1 MRAVSS
7 CRLSFPMTAQSVT
20 EQFLWGF
27 FWRFYLFIF
36 REGERREKERERSIN
51 VWLPLTCLLLG
62 TWPATQA
69 CALTGNWT
77 SSLLIHSPVLN
88 PLSHTSQ
95 VLNSSD
101 YVRKGLIGTSTHSS
115 LWLHSF
121 SMFLGNAPHFQ
132 ASPHKWDGEKRHLPQ
147 MVSKHMLYQ
156 FQHFGKITVWYSS
169 MNRKKKHFFK
179 DAHLLMR
186 YVFPV
191 LDKNFLF
198 LSWNRLVIKLES
210 QAGIVFSSISLKERE
225 RERTWVLRE
234 DKVQR
239 HAYSLGYRIRRAGL
253 PWSIPWYSSL
263 PGT

>member
-51 VWLPLTCLLLG
+51 VWLPLTCPLLG

-147 MVSKHMLYQ
+147 MVSKNILYQ

-169 MNRKKKHFFK
+169 MNRKKTFLQRCPS
-179 DAHLLMR
+179 AHALCISCLGQKFSILVMKPFSHKARKSGRHCILM
-186 YVFPV
+186 
-191 LDKNFLF
+191 NF
-198 LSWNRLVIKLES
+198 S
-210 QAGIVFSSISLKERE
+210 QRERE
-225 RERTWVLRE
+225 RELE
-234 DKVQR
+234 FSGKIR
-239 HAYSLGYRIRRAGL
+239 HSDMLTL
-253 PWSIPWYSSL
+253 
-263 PGT
+263 